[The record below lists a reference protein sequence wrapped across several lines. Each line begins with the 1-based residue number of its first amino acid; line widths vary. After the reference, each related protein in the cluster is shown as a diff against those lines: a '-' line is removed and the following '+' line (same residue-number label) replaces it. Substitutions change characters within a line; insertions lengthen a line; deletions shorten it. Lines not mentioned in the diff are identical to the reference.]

1 MLKRRVSGVDVLGRR
16 CEVVVVVGWE
26 LLIVIPIRSRTVS
39 KLFKVTEPCSD
50 GFLARLAMASRLWY
64 GCCFGVNLIL
74 KVEQKV
80 EFAPMA

>member
-1 MLKRRVSGVDVLGRR
+1 MLKKRVSSVGNLGRR
-16 CEVVVVVGWE
+16 REVVEVVGWE

-39 KLFKVTEPCSD
+39 KLLKVTEPCFD
-50 GFLARLAMASRLWY
+50 GFLARFAMASRLWY
-64 GCCFGVNLIL
+64 GSCFGLNLIL